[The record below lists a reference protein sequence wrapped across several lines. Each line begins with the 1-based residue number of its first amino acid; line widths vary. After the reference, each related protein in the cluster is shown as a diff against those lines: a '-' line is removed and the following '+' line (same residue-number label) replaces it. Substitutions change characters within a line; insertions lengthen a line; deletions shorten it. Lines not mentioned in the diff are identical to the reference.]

1 MSVLKQKVV
10 VITGSARGFG
20 FYVAQEML
28 KAGATV
34 VITGRTQDALDGAI
48 KLLEADGQVT
58 GWICDVRDDKQVYT
72 LARQVVDKFGCID
85 IWINNAGY
93 SAGAG
98 MLMDIH
104 PEQVIDMFMSN
115 DMGTVYGTQAAL
127 RFMLPRKQGTLV
139 NIYGAGSNGKGAS
152 PMGMYAT
159 TKMWITSFTRTL
171 ATEIKGSG
179 VNLLA
184 FSPGMMLTDMLSNPV
199 VVGER
204 GKEKMKNFG
213 FVLRF
218 LARPPQQAAR
228 QLVQALSNNRKEFV
242 EIHAMKP
249 WTPMIGL
256 VRVAWENLTKTGKTP
271 VYTLHYEDAYKPEI
285 YPDA

>member
-1 MSVLKQKVV
+1 
-10 VITGSARGFG
+10 
-20 FYVAQEML
+20 
-28 KAGATV
+28 
-34 VITGRTQDALDGAI
+34 
-48 KLLEADGQVT
+48 
-58 GWICDVRDDKQVYT
+58 
-72 LARQVVDKFGCID
+72 
-85 IWINNAGY
+85 
-93 SAGAG
+93 
-98 MLMDIH
+98 
-104 PEQVIDMFMSN
+104 
-115 DMGTVYGTQAAL
+115 
-127 RFMLPRKQGTLV
+127 
-139 NIYGAGSNGKGAS
+139 
-152 PMGMYAT
+152 MYAT